1 MHHPSRVLVSMSIKG
16 TQKEKS
22 ILKLDLVNIRIMI
35 WIVNDL
41 LNNRDYLPILYYNMF
56 ICMNGIRSK
65 EVSSDPFVKE

>member
-1 MHHPSRVLVSMSIKG
+1 MHHSSRVLVSMSIKG
-16 TQKEKS
+16 TKKEKS
-22 ILKLDLVNIRIMI
+22 ILKLDLVNVRIMI

-41 LNNRDYLPILYYNMF
+41 LNNIGITCLYYNMF